1 MATFLSLTNS
11 VLARLNEVQLTSSN
25 FSNARGIQIQAQ
37 NAVNEAIRYI
47 NQREFQY
54 PFNHTTKSQTLSP
67 GIVRYSIPT
76 DAKHVDY
83 NTARIVK
90 DTTIG
95 ASGANLRILQY
106 NEYISNEHITQEDE
120 IVTTTLAEALDAS
133 ETEIDLTSSTGF
145 DSTGK
150 IFIEN
155 EEITYT
161 GISTN
166 TLTGCTRGANG
177 TTAATHDNGTSV
189 AQFDNGAVP
198 RYIVRTLDNNFLLFP
213 FPNRAYT
220 LKYDYFA
227 FPTDLSALTDTTTI
241 PARFDPVIIDGAT
254 AFVYQY
260 RGETTQYQ
268 LNFSRFEQGIKNMQ
282 SLLIN
287 KYEYVRSTMIQQP
300 TGYFSSGA
308 LNLMPDLSQTSP
320 AVFPLQG
327 GLVLNKSTFAMQPGE
342 AIELVNFEPD
352 INGGYRRINGFAKYN
367 TNVVPQTSAST
378 EEVLLSCIFNDTIVA
393 TRGKRYLQ
401 PQQEVDLG
409 QKEIVVEQVQVSIL
423 LNALTLMVTTNL

>member
-11 VLARLNEVQLTSSN
+11 VLARLNEVQLTSTN
-25 FSNARGIQIQAQ
+25 FSNARGIQVQAQ
-37 NAVNEAIRYI
+37 NAVNESIRYI

-54 PFNHTTKSQTLSP
+54 PFNHTTKTQTLSP

-90 DTTIG
+90 NSTIG
-95 ASGANLRILQY
+95 SSGANISIMQY
-106 NEYISNEHITQEDE
+106 NEYINNESVTQEDE

-166 TLTGCTRGANG
+166 TLTGCTRGANS

-213 FPNRAYT
+213 FPNKAYT
-220 LKYDYFA
+220 LKFDYFA
-227 FPTDLSALTDTTTI
+227 FPTDLSAHGDTTTI

-282 SLLIN
+282 SLLVN
-287 KYEYVRSTMIQQP
+287 KYEYIRSTVIQQP

-308 LNLMPDLSQTSP
+308 LT
-320 AVFPLQG
+320 
-327 GLVLNKSTFAMQPGE
+327 
-342 AIELVNFEPD
+342 
-352 INGGYRRINGFAKYN
+352 
-367 TNVVPQTSAST
+367 
-378 EEVLLSCIFNDTIVA
+378 
-393 TRGKRYLQ
+393 
-401 PQQEVDLG
+401 
-409 QKEIVVEQVQVSIL
+409 
-423 LNALTLMVTTNL
+423 

>member
-1 MATFLSLTNS
+1 MASFLSLTNS

-25 FSNARGIQIQAQ
+25 FSNARGIQVQAQ
-37 NAVNEAIRYI
+37 NAVNESIRYI

-90 DTTIG
+90 NSTLG
-95 ASGANLRILQY
+95 SSGANLTILQY
-106 NEYISNEHITQEDE
+106 NDYINRENVTQEDE

-145 DSTGK
+145 DSTGT

-198 RYIVRTLDNNFLLFP
+198 RFIVRTLDNNFLLFP

-220 LKYDYFA
+220 LKFDYFA
-227 FPTDLSALTDTTTI
+227 FPTDLSAHSDTTTI

-254 AFVYQY
+254 AYVYQY

-282 SLLIN
+282 SLLVN

-300 TGYFSSGA
+300 SGYFSSGA
-308 LNLMPDLSQTSP
+308 LN
-320 AVFPLQG
+320 
-327 GLVLNKSTFAMQPGE
+327 
-342 AIELVNFEPD
+342 
-352 INGGYRRINGFAKYN
+352 
-367 TNVVPQTSAST
+367 
-378 EEVLLSCIFNDTIVA
+378 
-393 TRGKRYLQ
+393 
-401 PQQEVDLG
+401 
-409 QKEIVVEQVQVSIL
+409 
-423 LNALTLMVTTNL
+423 

>member
-1 MATFLSLTNS
+1 MASFLSLTNS

-25 FSNARGIQIQAQ
+25 FSNARGIQVQAQ
-37 NAVNEAIRYI
+37 NAVNESIRYI

-67 GIVRYSIPT
+67 GTVRYSIPT

-90 DTTIG
+90 DSDIG
-95 ASGANLRILQY
+95 SSGANLRILEY
-106 NEYISNEHITQEDE
+106 NEYINKEYVTQEDE

-145 DSTGK
+145 DSAGT

-166 TLTGCTRGANG
+166 TLTGCTRGANS

-198 RYIVRTLDNNFLLFP
+198 RFIVRTLDNNFLLFP

-227 FPTDLSALTDTTTI
+227 FPTDLSAQDSTTTI

-254 AFVYQY
+254 AYVYQY

-282 SLLIN
+282 SLLVN

-308 LNLMPDLSQTSP
+308 LN
-320 AVFPLQG
+320 
-327 GLVLNKSTFAMQPGE
+327 
-342 AIELVNFEPD
+342 
-352 INGGYRRINGFAKYN
+352 
-367 TNVVPQTSAST
+367 
-378 EEVLLSCIFNDTIVA
+378 
-393 TRGKRYLQ
+393 
-401 PQQEVDLG
+401 
-409 QKEIVVEQVQVSIL
+409 
-423 LNALTLMVTTNL
+423 

>member
-11 VLARLNEVQLTSSN
+11 VLARLNEVQLTSTN
-25 FSNARGIQIQAQ
+25 FSNARGIQVQAQ
-37 NAVNEAIRYI
+37 NAVNESIRYI

-54 PFNHTTKSQTLSP
+54 PFNHTTKTQTLSP

-90 DTTIG
+90 NSTIG
-95 ASGANLRILQY
+95 SSGANLSIMQY
-106 NEYISNEHITQEDE
+106 NEYINNESVTQEDE

-166 TLTGCTRGANG
+166 TLTGCTRGANS

-213 FPNRAYT
+213 FPNKAYT
-220 LKYDYFA
+220 LKFDYFA
-227 FPTDLSALTDTTTI
+227 FPTDLSAHGGTTTI

-254 AFVYQY
+254 AYVYQY

-282 SLLIN
+282 SLLVN

-308 LNLMPDLSQTSP
+308 LN
-320 AVFPLQG
+320 
-327 GLVLNKSTFAMQPGE
+327 
-342 AIELVNFEPD
+342 
-352 INGGYRRINGFAKYN
+352 
-367 TNVVPQTSAST
+367 
-378 EEVLLSCIFNDTIVA
+378 
-393 TRGKRYLQ
+393 
-401 PQQEVDLG
+401 
-409 QKEIVVEQVQVSIL
+409 
-423 LNALTLMVTTNL
+423 

>member
-1 MATFLSLTNS
+1 MASFLSLTNS

-67 GIVRYSIPT
+67 GTVRYSIPT

-90 DTTIG
+90 DSDIG
-95 ASGANLRILQY
+95 SSGANLRILQY
-106 NEYISNEHITQEDE
+106 NEYVNKEYITQEDE

-133 ETEIDLTSSTGF
+133 ETEIDITSSTGF
-145 DSTGK
+145 DSAGT

-166 TLTGCTRGANG
+166 TLTGCTRGANS

-198 RYIVRTLDNNFLLFP
+198 RFIVRTLDNNFLLFP
-213 FPNRAYT
+213 FPNKAYT

-227 FPTDLSALTDTTTI
+227 FPTDLSGQSDTTTI

-254 AFVYQY
+254 AYVYQY

-282 SLLIN
+282 SLLVN
-287 KYEYVRSTMIQQP
+287 KYEYVRSTMIQKP
-300 TGYFSSGA
+300 TGYFSAGA
-308 LNLMPDLSQTSP
+308 LS
-320 AVFPLQG
+320 
-327 GLVLNKSTFAMQPGE
+327 
-342 AIELVNFEPD
+342 
-352 INGGYRRINGFAKYN
+352 
-367 TNVVPQTSAST
+367 
-378 EEVLLSCIFNDTIVA
+378 
-393 TRGKRYLQ
+393 
-401 PQQEVDLG
+401 
-409 QKEIVVEQVQVSIL
+409 
-423 LNALTLMVTTNL
+423 

>member
-25 FSNARGIQIQAQ
+25 FSNARGIQVQAQ
-37 NAVNEAIRYI
+37 NAVNESIRYI

-90 DTTIG
+90 DSDIG
-95 ASGANLRILQY
+95 SSGANLRILQY
-106 NEYISNEHITQEDE
+106 NEYINNEHVTQEDE

-133 ETEIDLTSSTGF
+133 ETEIDLRSSTGF
-145 DSTGK
+145 DSTGT

-166 TLTGCTRGANG
+166 TLTGCTRGANS

-198 RYIVRTLDNNFLLFP
+198 RFIVRTLDNNFLLFP

-220 LKYDYFA
+220 LKFDYFA
-227 FPTDLSALTDTTTI
+227 FPTDLSAHGDTTTI

-254 AFVYQY
+254 AYVYQY

-282 SLLIN
+282 SLLVN

-308 LNLMPDLSQTSP
+308 LT
-320 AVFPLQG
+320 
-327 GLVLNKSTFAMQPGE
+327 
-342 AIELVNFEPD
+342 
-352 INGGYRRINGFAKYN
+352 
-367 TNVVPQTSAST
+367 
-378 EEVLLSCIFNDTIVA
+378 
-393 TRGKRYLQ
+393 
-401 PQQEVDLG
+401 
-409 QKEIVVEQVQVSIL
+409 
-423 LNALTLMVTTNL
+423 

>member
-1 MATFLSLTNS
+1 MASFLSLTNS

-25 FSNARGIQIQAQ
+25 FSSARGIQIQAQ
-37 NAVNEAIRYI
+37 NAVNESIRYI

-54 PFNHTTKSQTLSP
+54 PFNHTTKTQTLSP

-90 DTTIG
+90 DSTIG
-95 ASGANLRILQY
+95 SSGANLRILQY
-106 NEYISNEHITQEDE
+106 NEYINNEHVTQEDE

-145 DSTGK
+145 DSTGT

-166 TLTGCTRGANG
+166 TLTGCTRGANE
-177 TTAATHDNGTSV
+177 TTAAAHDNGTSV

-198 RYIVRTLDNNFLLFP
+198 RFIVRTLDNNFLLFP

-220 LKYDYFA
+220 LKFDYFA
-227 FPTDLSALTDTTTI
+227 FPTDLSAHGDTTTI

-254 AFVYQY
+254 AYVYQY

-282 SLLIN
+282 SLLVN
-287 KYEYVRSTMIQQP
+287 KYEYIRSTMIQQP

-308 LNLMPDLSQTSP
+308 LT
-320 AVFPLQG
+320 
-327 GLVLNKSTFAMQPGE
+327 
-342 AIELVNFEPD
+342 
-352 INGGYRRINGFAKYN
+352 
-367 TNVVPQTSAST
+367 
-378 EEVLLSCIFNDTIVA
+378 
-393 TRGKRYLQ
+393 
-401 PQQEVDLG
+401 
-409 QKEIVVEQVQVSIL
+409 
-423 LNALTLMVTTNL
+423 

>member
-11 VLARLNEVQLTSSN
+11 VLARLNEVQLTTSN

-67 GIVRYSIPT
+67 GTVRYSIPD

-95 ASGANLRILQY
+95 SSGANLTILQY
-106 NEYISNEHITQEDE
+106 NDYINRENVTQEDE

-133 ETEIDLTSSTGF
+133 ETEIDITSSTGF
-145 DSTGK
+145 SSTGT

-166 TLTGCTRGANG
+166 TLTGCTRGANS

-189 AQFDNGAVP
+189 AQFDKGSVP
-198 RYIVRTLDNNFLLFP
+198 RFIVRTLDNNFLLFP

-227 FPTDLSALTDTTTI
+227 FPTDLSAQDSTTTI

-254 AFVYQY
+254 AYVYQY

-282 SLLIN
+282 SLLVN

-308 LNLMPDLSQTSP
+308 LS
-320 AVFPLQG
+320 
-327 GLVLNKSTFAMQPGE
+327 
-342 AIELVNFEPD
+342 
-352 INGGYRRINGFAKYN
+352 
-367 TNVVPQTSAST
+367 
-378 EEVLLSCIFNDTIVA
+378 
-393 TRGKRYLQ
+393 
-401 PQQEVDLG
+401 
-409 QKEIVVEQVQVSIL
+409 
-423 LNALTLMVTTNL
+423 

>member
-1 MATFLSLTNS
+1 MASFLSLTNS
-11 VLARLNEVQLTSSN
+11 VLARLNEVQLTSTN

-54 PFNHTTKSQTLSP
+54 PFNHTTKTQTLSP
-67 GIVRYSIPT
+67 GIVRYSIPD

-90 DTTIG
+90 NSTIG
-95 ASGANLRILQY
+95 ASGANLTILQY
-106 NEYISNEHITQEDE
+106 NDYINRENVTQEDE

-145 DSTGK
+145 DSTGT

-177 TTAATHDNGTSV
+177 TTAATHDTGTSV

-198 RYIVRTLDNNFLLFP
+198 RFIVRTLDNNFLLFP

-227 FPTDLSALTDTTTI
+227 FPTDLSAQDSTTTI

-254 AFVYQY
+254 AYVYQY

-282 SLLIN
+282 SLLVN

-300 TGYFSSGA
+300 SGYFSSGA
-308 LNLMPDLSQTSP
+308 LN
-320 AVFPLQG
+320 
-327 GLVLNKSTFAMQPGE
+327 
-342 AIELVNFEPD
+342 
-352 INGGYRRINGFAKYN
+352 
-367 TNVVPQTSAST
+367 
-378 EEVLLSCIFNDTIVA
+378 
-393 TRGKRYLQ
+393 
-401 PQQEVDLG
+401 
-409 QKEIVVEQVQVSIL
+409 
-423 LNALTLMVTTNL
+423 